1 MEDDVKILMRQAL
14 TATRDLPGRCVIEVD
29 ADTLLDVLA
38 YDLLDAAFRAV
49 RYRRVCHLA
58 LSGGTTPEAFFR
70 RIVIDPRFRRLP
82 WEDMHVWQVDER
94 CVDADDDRS
103 NFKMIRETLIDHV
116 PIDAERVHAMPAT
129 ASDGDR
135 AYEAA
140 LREALGGRTPGGRLD
155 FVLLGMGTDG
165 HTASLFPHTPA
176 LAESERWV
184 VFNDGDTVAPPR
196 PRLTMTFPLLNASR
210 RMAVLATGRAKHAA
224 MIRVAQAPADRAELP
239 VTGLGPTH
247 PNGALTWYLDL
258 SSAVDADEPN
268 Y

>member
-1 MEDDVKILMRQAL
+1 MEDDVKILMHQAL
-14 TATRDLPGRCVIEVD
+14 GAMRDLPGRCVIEVD

-58 LSGGTTPEAFFR
+58 LSGGTTPEAFLR

-82 WEDMHVWQVDER
+82 WGDMHVWQVDER
-94 CVDADDDRS
+94 CVDAADDRS
-103 NFKMIRETLIDHV
+103 NFKMIRETLIEHV
-116 PIDAERVHAMPAT
+116 PIDGERVHAMPAT

-135 AYEAA
+135 TYEAE
-140 LREALGGRTPGGRLD
+140 LRQALGGRTPGGRHD
-155 FVLLGMGTDG
+155 FVLLGMGADG

-176 LAESERWV
+176 LTETDRWV

-196 PRLTMTFPLLNASR
+196 PRLTMTYPLLNASR
-210 RMAVLATGRAKHAA
+210 RIAVLATGRAKHQAVK
-224 MIRVAQAPADRAELP
+224 RVAQSPTDRSELP
-239 VTGLGPTH
+239 VTGLSPTH
-247 PNGALTWYLDL
+247 PNGVLTWYLDL
-258 SSAVDADEPN
+258 SSAVDAAEPS